1 MRSIIQEALV
11 IVAVLVAA
19 QTPSVAQSQAVLS
32 GTIVDTLGAR
42 LAGATVTLLRE
53 GQKVQDGKSDSDGTF
68 SFTGVAPDRYQVQ
81 ASLPGFQS
89 KTSEAVFL
97 GQRGRIVIEV
107 TLEIGPLQQDVVVTA
122 GATEQLQS
130 RTGAPVT
137 VIDEETLEAIN
148 KLDVLEALRLVPAA
162 QIVQVGQ
169 RGGTTSLFLRGGESN
184 FTKVLIDG
192 IPANDIGGG
201 FDFSQLTLAG
211 VERIEVLRQTNSVI
225 YGSDAL
231 TGVVNISTRRGTSRV
246 PTLDYMIDGGS
257 LGTFNNALSFGGV
270 YKRFDYFSQYLVLHD
285 GQRRA
290 QQQLP
295 KRHLRRPFRCRGWYR
310 DERVL
315 EPFAISTAVSA
326 TRMPSICIASP
337 TTRCPTPIRRT
348 SAWLPIRRS
357 TRAGRRPCDSA
368 RRTRSRCTRTRRPQ
382 AFRSIR
388 LVSGRITWA
397 RRLRSRMPKDER

>member
-201 FDFSQLTLAG
+201 FDFSQLTPRA
-211 VERIEVLRQTNSVI
+211 SS
-225 YGSDAL
+225 GSKCC
-231 TGVVNISTRRGTSRV
+231 V
-246 PTLDYMIDGGS
+246 
-257 LGTFNNALSFGGV
+257 
-270 YKRFDYFSQYLVLHD
+270 
-285 GQRRA
+285 
-290 QQQLP
+290 
-295 KRHLRRPFRCRGWYR
+295 
-310 DERVL
+310 
-315 EPFAISTAVSA
+315 
-326 TRMPSICIASP
+326 
-337 TTRCPTPIRRT
+337 RRT
-348 SAWLPIRRS
+348 A
-357 TRAGRRPCDSA
+357 
-368 RRTRSRCTRTRRPQ
+368 
-382 AFRSIR
+382 
-388 LVSGRITWA
+388 
-397 RRLRSRMPKDER
+397 

>member
-53 GQKVQDGKSDSDGTF
+53 GQKVQDGKSDSDGAF

-137 VIDEETLEAIN
+137 VIDEA
-148 KLDVLEALRLVPAA
+148 DARGDQQARCARGAA
-162 QIVQVGQ
+162 
-169 RGGTTSLFLRGGESN
+169 
-184 FTKVLIDG
+184 
-192 IPANDIGGG
+192 
-201 FDFSQLTLAG
+201 
-211 VERIEVLRQTNSVI
+211 
-225 YGSDAL
+225 
-231 TGVVNISTRRGTSRV
+231 SR
-246 PTLDYMIDGGS
+246 
-257 LGTFNNALSFGGV
+257 A
-270 YKRFDYFSQYLVLHD
+270 
-285 GQRRA
+285 RRA
-290 QQQLP
+290 
-295 KRHLRRPFRCRGWYR
+295 
-310 DERVL
+310 D
-315 EPFAISTAVSA
+315 
-326 TRMPSICIASP
+326 
-337 TTRCPTPIRRT
+337 
-348 SAWLPIRRS
+348 
-357 TRAGRRPCDSA
+357 RAGRPAWRRDVTLPA
-368 RRTRSRCTRTRRPQ
+368 RR
-382 AFRSIR
+382 
-388 LVSGRITWA
+388 
-397 RRLRSRMPKDER
+397 